1 MTGRAWTNVRDPHGI
16 IESYQDPS
24 SSPQFSVTSSQ
35 ERRITR
41 TRQILWPCLDRGGG
55 ISFFSQQ
62 LGKEKV
68 IRI

>member
-41 TRQILWPCLDRGGG
+41 TRQILWDSASTEEGGSL
-55 ISFFSQQ
+55 SFRNSW
-62 LGKEKV
+62 GKK
-68 IRI
+68 R